1 MKDLNGKNKGLPT
14 ILIIF
19 SGFMF
24 AGFCLT
30 FLLPETKG
38 KTLEQLNG
46 ENGEE
51 QTEDESIKNQLKS
64 FFKKFRKNSNKT
76 NSF

>member
-1 MKDLNGKNKGLPT
+1 MKDLNGKNKGLPI

-24 AGFCLT
+24 GGFVLT

-38 KTLEQLNG
+38 KFFGLNYI
-46 ENGEE
+46 N
-51 QTEDESIKNQLKS
+51 
-64 FFKKFRKNSNKT
+64 
-76 NSF
+76 

>member
-24 AGFCLT
+24 AGFILT

-38 KTLEQLNG
+38 EFYAINFKDTQGLLLLN
-46 ENGEE
+46 N
-51 QTEDESIKNQLKS
+51 LKV
-64 FFKKFRKNSNKT
+64 KH
-76 NSF
+76 

>member
-1 MKDLNGKNKGLPT
+1 MKDLNGKNKGLPI

-24 AGFCLT
+24 IGFILT

-38 KTLEQLNG
+38 KTLEELNG
-46 ENGEE
+46 ENGDALVGKSTR
-51 QTEDESIKNQLKS
+51 QQIKD
-64 FFKKFRKNSNKT
+64 FFTRIRRKPAEIKH
-76 NSF
+76 F